1 MTLFFG
7 NYKIKKRGKLMNCKP
22 ILFVT
27 LCAFALVS
35 CSDGY
40 KKCKT
45 VSIGSA
51 TYSSSDVMK
60 YHVAKYQI
68 IGTNPGLRNLFDD
81 GSESGALSFFCFF
94 EFGEKVKKD
103 SEPKFSKEA
112 NITVV
117 TSSGN
122 EVLQWMMLLTSM
134 YTLLMLLQHT
144 DVMFRYLTLSE

>member
-7 NYKIKKRGKLMNCKP
+7 KYKIKKRGKLMNCKP

-122 EVLQWMMLLTSM
+122 EV
-134 YTLLMLLQHT
+134 
-144 DVMFRYLTLSE
+144 